1 MRLPF
6 FVARRYLFAGKSHN
20 VINIISAIS
29 MLGMAIGTAVLIIV
43 LSVYNGFDGLVRS
56 SLSDLDPDYIITPSA
71 GKAFVAEGA
80 DFDWLHGNPS
90 VENVFNVIQENI
102 FIQYDGRQSVA
113 KAKGVDASY
122 EADSPMRGHMLTGE
136 FSLHHGELP
145 QCLVGMNLA
154 GKLGINVNFLSSV
167 EFYFPSREGNI
178 SMQNPMASIG
188 MERARPTGIFS
199 VNADTDNS
207 LVIVPIEL
215 MRELLDYDREVSAV
229 EVRLVPGMTRKQVK
243 AFENELYGRFDD
255 GFVVRDRMRQND
267 SLYKMMKYEKAAIF
281 LILVFIIIIIA
292 FNVFGSLSMLIIE
305 KTEDISTFRSM
316 GATEGT
322 VRNIFVLEGWLISL
336 IGLVTGL
343 ILGVGFVL
351 LQQKFGFI
359 AMPSGS
365 YVVKSYPVILKMSDL
380 LITGLGVA
388 LIGYLIALLPSAS
401 LSSRR

>member
-29 MLGMAIGTAVLIIV
+29 MLGMAIGTAVLVIV

-80 DFDWLHGNPS
+80 DFDWLHGNRS
-90 VENVFNVIQENI
+90 VENVFNILQENI

-113 KAKGVDASY
+113 KAKGVDVSY
-122 EADSPMRGHMLTGE
+122 ENDSPMRTHILAGE
-136 FSLHHGELP
+136 FSLHHGEMP

-154 GKLGINVNFLSSV
+154 GKLGINVNFLSPV
-167 EFYFPSREGNI
+167 ELYFPSREGSI
-178 SMQNPMASIG
+178 SMQNPMASVG
-188 MERARPTGIFS
+188 MEHARPAGIFS

-207 LVIVPIEL
+207 LIIVPIEL
-215 MRELLDYDREVSAV
+215 MRELLDYGKEVSAV
-229 EVRLVPGMTRKQVK
+229 EVRLAPGMSRKQVK
-243 AFENELYGRFDD
+243 AFEKELYGRFD

-305 KTEDISTFRSM
+305 KTEDIDTFRSM
-316 GATEGT
+316 GAAEGT
-322 VRNIFVLEGWLISL
+322 VKSIFVLEGWLISL
-336 IGLVTGL
+336 IGLAAGL
-343 ILGVGFVL
+343 AIGVALVL

-365 YVVKSYPVILKMSDL
+365 YIVKSYPVILKMSDL
-380 LITGLGVA
+380 FITGLGVA

>member
-80 DFDWLHGNPS
+80 DFDWLHSNPS

-122 EADSPMRGHMLTGE
+122 EADSPMRGHVLTGE

-145 QCLVGMNLA
+145 LCLVGMNLA

-215 MRELLDYDREVSAV
+215 MRDLLDYDREVTAV
-229 EVRLVPGMTRKQVK
+229 EVRLAPSMSRKQVK
-243 AFENELYGRFDD
+243 SFEKELYSHFSD

>member
-43 LSVYNGFDGLVRS
+43 LSVYNGFDGLVCS

-80 DFDWLHGNPS
+80 DFDWLHGNRS
-90 VENVFNVIQENI
+90 VENVFNILQENI

-113 KAKGVDASY
+113 KAKGVDVSY
-122 EADSPMRGHMLTGE
+122 ENDSPMRTHILAGE
-136 FSLHHGELP
+136 FSLHHGEMP

-154 GKLGINVNFLSSV
+154 GKLGINVNFLSPV
-167 EFYFPSREGNI
+167 ELYFPSREGSI
-178 SMQNPMASIG
+178 SMQNPMASVG
-188 MERARPTGIFS
+188 MEHARPAGIFS

-207 LVIVPIEL
+207 LIIVPIEL
-215 MRELLDYDREVSAV
+215 MRELLDYGKEVSAV
-229 EVRLVPGMTRKQVK
+229 EVRLAPGMSRKQVK
-243 AFENELYGRFDD
+243 AFEKELYGRFD
-255 GFVVRDRMRQND
+255 GYVVRDRMRQND

-305 KTEDISTFRSM
+305 KTEDIDTFRSM
-316 GATEGT
+316 GAAEGT
-322 VRNIFVLEGWLISL
+322 VKSIFVLEGWLISL
-336 IGLVTGL
+336 IGLAAGL
-343 ILGVGFVL
+343 AIGVALVL

-401 LSSRR
+401 LSSRH

>member
-122 EADSPMRGHMLTGE
+122 EADSPMRGHMLTGD

-305 KTEDISTFRSM
+305 KTEDIGTFRSM

>member
-71 GKAFVAEGA
+71 GKTFVAEGA
-80 DFDWLHGNPS
+80 DFDWLHANGS
-90 VENVFNVIQENI
+90 VENVFNILQENI
-102 FIQYDGRQSVA
+102 FVQYEGRQSVA
-113 KAKGVDASY
+113 KAKGVDSLY
-122 EADSPMRGHMLTGE
+122 EAESPLRTHMLLGD
-136 FSLHHGELP
+136 FSLHHGEMQ

-154 GKLGINVNFLSSV
+154 GKLGVNVNFLSPM
-167 EFYFPSREGNI
+167 EFYFPSREGSI
-178 SMQNPMASIG
+178 SIQNPMASIG
-188 MERARPTGIFS
+188 IEHARPTGIFS

-215 MRELLDYDREVSAV
+215 MRDLLDYEKEVSAV
-229 EVRLVPGMTRKQVK
+229 EVRLAPGLSRKQVK
-243 AFENELYGRFDD
+243 EFEKDLYGHFLD

-322 VRNIFVLEGWLISL
+322 VKSIFVLEGWLISL
-336 IGLVTGL
+336 IGLVSGL
-343 ILGVGFVL
+343 ALGVAFVL

-359 AMPSGS
+359 SMPSGS
-365 YVVKSYPVILKMSDL
+365 YVVKSYPVRLQLDDL

-388 LIGYLIALLPSAS
+388 LIGYLIALLPASS